1 MRGPVLVVDDDF
13 DIRAMIAQILE
24 LEGFEV
30 ISAPSGQA
38 ALERLRDGAAIP
50 RVILLDLMMPHM
62 DGWEFRSRQLADPRL
77 AAIPVVVLSGHPA
90 VLEKALELG
99 AAGALKKP
107 VQLLTLLETVSRYC
121 REEA

>member
-30 ISAPSGQA
+30 ISGPSGQA

-77 AAIPVVVLSGHPA
+77 AAIPVAVLSGPPA
-90 VLEKALELG
+90 ALGKAPELG
-99 AAGALKKP
+99 APGAVPTPRHLF
-107 VQLLTLLETVSRYC
+107 TLL
-121 REEA
+121 